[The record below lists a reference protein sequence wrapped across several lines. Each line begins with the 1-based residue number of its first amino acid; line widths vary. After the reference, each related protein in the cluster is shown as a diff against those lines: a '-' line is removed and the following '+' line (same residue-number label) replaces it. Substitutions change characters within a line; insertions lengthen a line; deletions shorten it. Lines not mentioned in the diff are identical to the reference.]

1 MRSLTYVSTAAVP
14 FRLSAL
20 HDLMVSSRERNASM
34 DVTGMLLYAGGRFI
48 QTLEGPADAVDGLFE
63 RIAADPRHRRV
74 VRTLREDVDVRS
86 FPDWSMG
93 FDYLGDAESLATPGF
108 TDFLRAGE
116 ALHEAS
122 ARFSRGAVGA
132 RLFRDLAY

>member
-1 MRSLTYVSTAAVP
+1 MRSLTYVSTAAAP

-20 HDLMVSSRERNASM
+20 HDLMVSSRARNASL

-74 VRTLREDVDVRS
+74 VRTLHDDVVERS

-93 FDYLGDAESLATPGF
+93 FDYLGDEESLATPGF
-108 TDFLRAGE
+108 TEFLRAGE
-116 ALHEAS
+116 TLHDAS
-122 ARFSRGAVGA
+122 VRFSQGAVGA